1 MPRGRPAAVA
11 AIPTWSGRP
20 LPPLPPPPGLPGPP
34 VAARPSQSASSC
46 PGRGN
51 EPPGAAAPA
60 CRPAVWPASMFHFH
74 PGVGQHAMGR
84 PLFRLAGQDLRKR
97 PAGTLPPRFPHL
109 PRTPPNPPVRVHA
122 ACVLAPGPFGIGP
135 PDLAGHRTGPA
146 RRATRPADRRPA
158 PVRLRRLGQ
167 TARRIPERRPDV
179 GSGQRRRR
187 AARQLHPPST
197 PVKVQTGAGRA
208 RWRASR
214 SSAIR
219 SVAGG
224 GTRDASPC
232 TRTGGRLGKRWLRTT
247 RSGFAIRASAA
258 RPTIL
263 SRGPARQ
270 PAAAKQM
277 PPACRARTTRPVPHP
292 AAGGTAPALGTMACR
307 HRFPGPPVGVGDRI
321 QPDLAEIRQRTGQ
334 VGVGPAVGR
343 AGDPVTE
350 RRRRRRGQR
359 NADTVGQS
367 AGDAPGG
374 AGARLSGDVM
384 PTPASAQLADRRCPG
399 TTAVNAGHPDH
410 STVSAGKCRSPVC
423 MPCCL
428 A

>member
-20 LPPLPPPPGLPGPP
+20 LPHLPPPPRPAGPP

-97 PAGTLPPRFPHL
+97 PVGTLLPRSAHL
-109 PRTPPNPPVRVHA
+109 HRTPPNPSVRVHA

-146 RRATRPADRRPA
+146 RRTTRPADRRPA
-158 PVRLRRLGQ
+158 PVRLRRPVR

-232 TRTGGRLGKRWLRTT
+232 TRTEGRLGKRWLRTA
-247 RSGFAIRASAA
+247 RSGFAIRASADQ
-258 RPTIL
+258 PTAL
-263 SRGPARQ
+263 SRGPTWQ

-277 PPACRARTTRPVPHP
+277 PTGLPCADDTT
-292 AAGGTAPALGTMACR
+292 GTASGRRGPGASPRDDG
-307 HRFPGPPVGVGDRI
+307 FPSSIPS
-321 QPDLAEIRQRTGQ
+321 LA
-334 VGVGPAVGR
+334 
-343 AGDPVTE
+343 
-350 RRRRRRGQR
+350 RRRRRPDPARPRRCRASRRPGGCAER
-359 NADTVGQS
+359 R
-367 AGDAPGG
+367 APGAAAAA
-374 AGARLSGDVM
+374 AGGSETPTRSASLSGMPRAESGLGFPVVSCQRSRLHSSRASDVRER
-384 PTPASAQLADRRCPG
+384 PPSTQAAL
-399 TTAVNAGHPDH
+399 NH
-410 STVSAGKCRSPVC
+410 STVSVGKCRSPTC
-423 MPCCL
+423 MPCCV
-428 A
+428 ARN